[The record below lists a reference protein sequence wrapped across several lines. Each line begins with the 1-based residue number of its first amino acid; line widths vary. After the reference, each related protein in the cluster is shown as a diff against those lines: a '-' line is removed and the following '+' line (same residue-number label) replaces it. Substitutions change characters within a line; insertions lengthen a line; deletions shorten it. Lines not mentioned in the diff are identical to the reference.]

1 MRMGILYVQL
11 VVPTGIK
18 PSHHNIVPF
27 DSGGDRVEGMEPD
40 LFHAIWKQSISKD
53 LSVMVRAIALNSV
66 LQLGQT
72 LTHNAVFMG
81 KPLSAVVSFY

>member
-1 MRMGILYVQL
+1 MGILYVQL

-18 PSHHNIVPF
+18 PSPHNPVPF

-53 LSVMVRAIALNSV
+53 LSVMVRAIALNPGLFEIGMSDG
-66 LQLGQT
+66 LI
-72 LTHNAVFMG
+72 
-81 KPLSAVVSFY
+81 PEIEFYRF